1 MAGTGQTL
9 ALDIAPAP
17 NLAQS
22 YLDAGKIQAQ
32 QNDNAM
38 APLDLASKQLDL
50 QQKQALAPL
59 EVQAAKQKL
68 VQQGLEMRATQTKA
82 QQDAADRTMDRVG
95 KAALAVSNASAEDRP
110 GEWKSQLDGLLKTK
124 TIDKNQYDTLVK
136 QQPTDELLDHV
147 IQGHRTYSE
156 MLKTYDAQKTAA
168 KKATLT
174 PDQIANFT
182 KDYAG
187 TLKDTDAGKTEKM
200 KVFSQALSQ
209 YGDYAKAVD
218 AAENLGPAGKL
229 ALNPDSSKVTDNFTA
244 GFLPGSEPTLN
255 AGAPGRAS
263 VFAADAATPDTG
275 FLPPPATA
283 ATQAATLPAPAP
295 TAAIAPPV
303 TRSLAPP
310 INRFDTMFKG
320 NAPTQTATPRPAPA
334 PTAAAPVRS
343 YTPPGGKPI
352 KFTDDDAL
360 AQAQDALKAGATKAA
375 VVAHLAK
382 LGVPQD
388 KITAAF
394 GQ

>member
-9 ALDIAPAP
+9 AMDIAPAP

-59 EVQAAKQKL
+59 QVQAAKQKL

-124 TIDKNQYDTLVK
+124 TIDKSQYDTLVK

-182 KDYAG
+182 KDYLA
-187 TLKDTDAGKTEKM
+187 TIKDKPDATQRIQ
-200 KVFSQALSQ
+200 VFSQALGQ
-209 YGDYAKAVD
+209 TGDYAKSVD
-218 AAENLGPAGKL
+218 AADRFGPAN
-229 ALNPDSSKVTDNFTA
+229 ALPASQNVTLDRLSA
-244 GFLPGSEPTLN
+244 PSGFLPGP
-255 AGAPGRAS
+255 AP
-263 VFAADAATPDTG
+263 AAA
-275 FLPPPATA
+275 
-283 ATQAATLPAPAP
+283 APAP
-295 TAAIAPPV
+295 TTAPAAIPPPLPSAGV
-303 TRSLAPP
+303 SPTIGRPGVPSAAQAA
-310 INRFDTMFKG
+310 RVGQVFGDTVV
-320 NAPTQTATPRPAPA
+320 PAAKQVAA
-334 PTAAAPVRS
+334 PTA
-343 YTPPGGKPI
+343 KN
-352 KFTDDDAL
+352 D
-360 AQAQDALKAGATKAA
+360 
-375 VVAHLAK
+375 K
-382 LGVPQD
+382 LGGNTEEQVLAHAREAIKADPRLAEPYKQRLKD
-388 KITAAF
+388 LGIDPGKL
-394 GQ
+394 